1 MEINQALLEELIRKV
16 IETEMGNK
24 EIPEYKFMD
33 KSGVGVVKQFYL

>member
-24 EIPEYKFMD
+24 EIPKYK
-33 KSGVGVVKQFYL
+33 SLAPL